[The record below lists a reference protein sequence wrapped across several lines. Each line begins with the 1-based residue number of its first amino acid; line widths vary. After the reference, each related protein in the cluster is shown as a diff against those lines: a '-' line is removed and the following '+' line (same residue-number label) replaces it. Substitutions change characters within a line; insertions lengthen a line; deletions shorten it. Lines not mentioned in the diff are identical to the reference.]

1 MMNGPSRSSF
11 RSSFLIH
18 HFGREGKMIS
28 FKIALPALGLAFFVS
43 VAPLW
48 AQGLGNPANR
58 PAVSPYINL
67 LRGGSSGGVNY
78 YGLVRPEIEF
88 RSGIQRNQQQIA
100 ASQQSYSELTTG
112 LSTTGHPTRY
122 MTHWSYFMNNGVGTG
137 QPSFRRPA
145 PPILTVPQAP
155 GGAPP
160 ARR

>member
-1 MMNGPSRSSF
+1 
-11 RSSFLIH
+11 
-18 HFGREGKMIS
+18 MIS

-48 AQGLGNPANR
+48 AQGLGYPGNPANR

-67 LRGGSSGGVNY
+67 LRGGSSAGVNY

-100 ASQQSYSELTTG
+100 AGQQSYSELTAG

-122 MTHWSYFMNNGVGTG
+122 MTHWNYFMNNGVGTG

-160 ARR
+160 VRR

>member
-1 MMNGPSRSSF
+1 
-11 RSSFLIH
+11 
-18 HFGREGKMIS
+18 MIS
-28 FKIALPALGLAFFVS
+28 FKIMAPALGLALFVS

-48 AQGLGNPANR
+48 AQGLGYSGNPANR

-100 ASQQSYSELTTG
+100 ASQQSYSELAAG
-112 LSTTGHPTRY
+112 MSTTGHPTRY
-122 MTHWSYFMNNGVGTG
+122 MTHWNYFLNNGVGAV
-137 QPSFRRPA
+137 QPSFRRPTPA
-145 PPILTVPQAP
+145 IPTVPQAP
-155 GGAPP
+155 SGAAS